1 MITVLFMSFS
11 SQCFMHSLAIKTPTL
26 DYLIIH
32 TGIAEL
38 FIKANSFNTAFY
50 SDLIIA
56 EFFDPLLGF
65 LDNSAA
71 EVLSA
76 IIGEHNNTSDKYRA
90 VI

>member
-1 MITVLFMSFS
+1 
-11 SQCFMHSLAIKTPTL
+11 MHSFAIKAPTL
-26 DYLIIH
+26 NHLVIH

-38 FIKANSFNTAFY
+38 FIKDDSFNTAIDPDF
-50 SDLIIA
+50 IIS

-76 IIGEHNNTSDKYRA
+76 IFGEHNNTSDKYRA